1 MSDTTTLI
9 DRYFDLA
16 ARPDSDA
23 YFALFTTDATLED
36 EGTEHHGLDTVR
48 AWRRIVSRVSYTVT
62 DTDTDQRSGA
72 TEVSAEIA
80 GNFPGS
86 PVALRFRF
94 EMSDDR
100 HIRVLRIRP

>member
-1 MSDTTTLI
+1 MSDTTALI

-23 YFALFTTDATLED
+23 YFALFTDDATLED
-36 EGTEHHGLDTVR
+36 EGTEHHGLEAIR
-48 AWRRIVSRVSYTVT
+48 AWRTSVPRVTYTVT
-62 DTDTDQRSGA
+62 DTDTDQVSGA

-80 GNFPGS
+80 GDFPGS

-94 EMSDDR
+94 ETADDQR
-100 HIRVLRIRP
+100 IRVLRIRP